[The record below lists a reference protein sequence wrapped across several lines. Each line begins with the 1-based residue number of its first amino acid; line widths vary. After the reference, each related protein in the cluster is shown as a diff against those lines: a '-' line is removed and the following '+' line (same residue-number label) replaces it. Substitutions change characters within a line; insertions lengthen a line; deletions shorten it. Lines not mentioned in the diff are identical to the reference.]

1 VGIRSAFE
9 LHRHSWIAQ
18 PKWSENEDKG
28 KMFVGLKSP
37 NVWTGKSDEGP
48 TLKDNNA
55 LKEKGSITMQR
66 VLGSPILYND
76 TSKF

>member
-1 VGIRSAFE
+1 
-9 LHRHSWIAQ
+9 
-18 PKWSENEDKG
+18 
-28 KMFVGLKSP
+28 MFVGLKSP

-66 VLGSPILYND
+66 ALGSPILYNN
-76 TSKF
+76 TSKL